1 MMMDL
6 EGRTCIDDQRK
17 RSVRC
22 RQEDDLRS
30 SRRFWLKEFVEIRLG
45 KRSQEGLSVVSV
57 EGISCVL
64 IWLIE

>member
-6 EGRTCIDDQRK
+6 ERRTCTDDQRK

-22 RQEDDLRS
+22 RQEDDLKS
-30 SRRFWLKEFVEIRLG
+30 SRKFWSKEFVEIRLG
-45 KRSQEGLSVVSV
+45 KRSQEDLSVVSV

-64 IWLIE
+64 VWLIK